1 MLATVH
7 ANVADQAAA
16 ADAITNTATVYL
28 VQVSG
33 KGWGVS
39 SRASLALKTQS
50 GVDKILLSG
59 LRATVVMKDGMALDQ
74 VKTEQSLNR
83 KSLKLVSFKKDEI
96 VIPEAGYV
104 LAVTG
109 TGWADTNE
117 KARVALEKL
126 DNVAAAYVNRGIT
139 LHLIKAGDLD
149 QDSVANAIAPFRM
162 NIKDTQPLV
171 GKPF

>member
-7 ANVADQAAA
+7 ANVADATEVE
-16 ADAITNTATVYL
+16 AIANTATVYL

-39 SRASLALKTQS
+39 NRASLALKTQS

-59 LRATVVMKDGMALDQ
+59 LRATVIMKNGQELDQ
-74 VKTEQSLNR
+74 AKTEKSLNL
-83 KSLKLVSFKKDEI
+83 KALKLVSFKKEEV

-117 KARVALEKL
+117 KARVALEQL
-126 DNVAAAYVNRGIT
+126 DNIAAAYVNRGIT
-139 LHLIKAGDLD
+139 LHLVKAGELD
-149 QDSVANAIAPFRM
+149 QGSIAKAIAPYRM
-162 NIKDTQPLV
+162 NIKDTKPLA